1 MAMPR
6 SVVIVSGVRTA
17 IGSFGGSLAGV
28 PLTTLAAAVTREA
41 IERSGLPAAEI
52 GHAVFGN
59 VIHTE
64 PRDAYLARVA
74 ALKAGVPDAV
84 PALTLNRLCGSGLQA
99 VVSAAQ
105 MIQLA
110 DADAAVAGGAESMS
124 RAPHAALDPRWGK
137 RIGDMALTDM
147 LLATLNDPF
156 GHGHMGATAE
166 NVAADFGISR
176 DEQDAIALRSHHRAA
191 AAIAAGRFREQI
203 LPVDSGRQGSAPFD
217 EDEHVRRDADLAT
230 LSKLRPTF
238 RADGSVTAGNAS
250 GINDGA
256 AALVLME
263 ANAAERRG
271 IVPRARIVGYA
282 YAGVDPSRMG
292 LGPIPAVRSVLARAG
307 LTIGDIDV
315 IESNEA
321 FAAQACAVARE
332 LGFPADRTNSNGG
345 AIALGHPIGATG
357 AIILVKLLYEL
368 ERVGGRRGL
377 ATMCIGGG
385 QGIAMIIERTT

>member
-1 MAMPR
+1 MPR